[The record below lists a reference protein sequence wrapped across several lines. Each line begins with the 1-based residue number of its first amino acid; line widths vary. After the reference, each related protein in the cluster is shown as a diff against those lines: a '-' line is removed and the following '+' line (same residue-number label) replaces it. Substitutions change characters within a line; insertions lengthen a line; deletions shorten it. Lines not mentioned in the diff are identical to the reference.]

1 MERLILSKQEIDNI
15 RKIKNFD
22 SGSYGVVVPYENGLA
37 LKFSRNIIDNG
48 LDSELENKQL
58 YISEYQIKKLVDRQ
72 SKIKLTSLPKGV
84 AYYDNIPVAV
94 IIKYFK
100 NYHDLYE
107 VKNENHHDIINVFQ
121 QLLYIIDELIN
132 NGIYQFDIK
141 ENNFLYSPIDFNVQA
156 IDLDGPFIN
165 ISEENI
171 FSEELVYKK
180 LMSMMLYLAFNKI
193 NLDNYTQDEL
203 DNKLEYLQ
211 SLKTN
216 IYGYYSINGIIN
228 VLKNSQLLDPSVKIK
243 THKL

>member
-1 MERLILSKQEIDNI
+1 MEKLTLTKQEINNI
-15 RKIKNFD
+15 RKMKNLNG
-22 SGSYGVVVPYENGLA
+22 GSYGVIVPYKNNLA
-37 LKFSRNIIDNG
+37 LKFSRNIIEDG
-48 LDSELENKQL
+48 IDSELKNKQL
-58 YISEYQIKKLVDRQ
+58 YISEYQIKKLVDKQ
-72 SKIKLTSLPKGV
+72 SKIKLTSLPKGI

-100 NYHDLYE
+100 NYHDLYNI
-107 VKNENHHDIINVFQ
+107 KNENHHDIINVFQ
-121 QLLYIIDELIN
+121 QLLCIIDELIN

-141 ENNFLYSPIDFNVQA
+141 ENNFLYSQSDFNVQA

-171 FSEELVYKK
+171 FSEELVYRG
-180 LMSMMLYLAFNKI
+180 LMNMMLYLAYRKI
-193 NLDNYTQDEL
+193 NLDNYTYEEL
-203 DNKLEYLQ
+203 NSKIEYLY

-228 VLKNSQLLDPSVKIK
+228 TLRNSQLLDPSKKNK